1 MMSAPHP
8 AICSNDSD
16 MDGDGNQ
23 ADAGGRGMDHPTH
36 RTDEYLPP
44 SEAGEACLVV
54 MHAPQRQLLGA
65 RAVLARAPVVLGR
78 DPSCDLVLEVD
89 NVSRRHARVRED
101 GERHLLE
108 DLGSTNG
115 TFVGGERV
123 ETCVLE
129 AGDFVRLGS
138 VLIKYLTGGA
148 VEALYHAEMKRLADE
163 DALTGLAH
171 KAVFAEA
178 LAREVARSRRHGHAL
193 SVALLDLDRFKA
205 VNDSFGHLAGD
216 ELLREL
222 AAALRPLVR
231 MEQLLARFGGD
242 ELALLLPDVPPESAA
257 IFGEKIRRLVEE
269 RVFEFEGVRIPVTV
283 SIGIAALQ
291 PGDLKPEALFARAD
305 AHLYEAKAAGGNR
318 VRS

>member
-1 MMSAPHP
+1 MS
-8 AICSNDSD
+8 
-16 MDGDGNQ
+16 G
-23 ADAGGRGMDHPTH
+23 PTH
-36 RTDEYLPP
+36 GTDEYLPP
-44 SEAGEACLVV
+44 TDAGEACLVV
-54 MHAPQRQLLGA
+54 MHAPLRQLLGA
-65 RAVLARAPVVLGR
+65 RAVIARDAVVVGR
-78 DPSCDLVLEVD
+78 DPSCDLVLDVD
-89 NVSRRHARVRED
+89 DVSRRHARVRED

-123 ETCVLE
+123 GTRVLE
-129 AGDFVRLGS
+129 AGDFVRVGS
-138 VLIKYLTGGA
+138 VVIKYLTRGA
-148 VEALYHAEMKRLADE
+148 LEALYHAEMKRLADE

-171 KAVFAEA
+171 KAVFVEA
-178 LAREVARSRRHGHAL
+178 LAREVARSRRHGHVL
-193 SVALLDLDRFKA
+193 SVALLDLDGFKT
-205 VNDSFGHLAGD
+205 VNDKFGHLAGD
-216 ELLREL
+216 EILREL

-318 VRS
+318 VSS